1 MSINYATFS
10 GTITRDSIR
19 QGVTVNGKAWASFR
33 ISSSNSSY
41 DKETGTYKKEPS
53 FYCDCVTF
61 GKLATLIEPVLQEGV
76 SLLVSGHLT
85 TEGYTKKDGTAGVN
99 NHLTCENIAVN
110 CVPWQTISVIVNNSN
125 MSSTGSSQTVQ
136 SPSVQ
141 QTPVQA
147 QQTGQQP
154 VQQYPTSGSWNSIP
168 MTAQQQQYPMSGAAA
183 LGLSDDPSF

>member
-53 FYCDCVTF
+53 FYCDCVAF
-61 GKLATLIEPVLQEGV
+61 GKLATLIEPVLQDGV

-85 TEGYTKKDGTAGVN
+85 TEGYTKKDGTPGVN
-99 NHLTCENIAVN
+99 NHLTCENVAVN
-110 CVPWQTISVIVNNSN
+110 CVPWQMIGVTVDNST
-125 MSSTGSSQTVQ
+125 MSATGSSQTV
-136 SPSVQ
+136 PSTQ

-147 QQTGQQP
+147 QQTVQQP
-154 VQQYPTSGSWNSIP
+154 VQQYPTSGSWNTIP
-168 MTAQQQQYPMSGAAA
+168 RTAQQQQYTMSGAAA
-183 LGLSDDPSF
+183 LGISDDPSF

>member
-19 QGVTVNGKAWASFR
+19 HGVTVNGKAWASFR

-61 GKLATLIEPVLQEGV
+61 GKLATLIEPVLQDGM

-85 TEGYTKKDGTAGVN
+85 TEGYLKKDGTAGVN
-99 NHLTCENIAVN
+99 NHLTCENVAVN
-110 CVPWQTISVIVNNSN
+110 CVPWQTISVIVDNSN
-125 MSSTGSSQTVQ
+125 TTPTNQFTQ
-136 SPSVQ
+136 PTQQPQQ
-141 QTPVQA
+141 QT
-147 QQTGQQP
+147 QTPGMNPQ
-154 VQQYPTSGSWNSIP
+154 VSGAWNTIP
-168 MTAQQQQYPMSGAAA
+168 MTAQPQQYPMSGAAA
-183 LGLSDDPSF
+183 LGIPDDPSF

>member
-1 MSINYATFS
+1 MSVNYATFS

-19 QGVTVNGKAWASFR
+19 QGVSMNGKAWAKFC
-33 ISSSNSSY
+33 ISSSSSTY
-41 DKETGTYKKEPS
+41 DKETGTYKKEPN
-53 FYCDCVTF
+53 FYCDCVAF
-61 GKLATLIEPVLQEGV
+61 GNLATTLEPVLHDGV

-85 TEGYTKKDGTAGVN
+85 TEGYTRKDGTAGVN

-125 MSSTGSSQTVQ
+125 TMSTGSSQTVQ

-147 QQTGQQP
+147 QQTVQQP

-168 MTAQQQQYPMSGAAA
+168 MTAQQQYSMSGAAA

>member
-99 NHLTCENIAVN
+99 NHLTCENVAVN
-110 CVPWQTISVIVNNSN
+110 CVPWQTISVIVDNSN
-125 MSSTGSSQTVQ
+125 TMSTGSSQTVQ

-141 QTPVQA
+141 QTSVQA
-147 QQTGQQP
+147 QQQMQMPGMNPQ
-154 VQQYPTSGSWNSIP
+154 VSGAWNTIP
-168 MTAQQQQYPMSGAAA
+168 MTAQQQYSMSGAAA
-183 LGLSDDPSF
+183 LGIPDDPSF

>member
-53 FYCDCVTF
+53 FYCDCVAF
-61 GKLATLIEPVLQEGV
+61 GKLATLIEPVLQDGV

-85 TEGYTKKDGTAGVN
+85 TEGYTKKDGTPGVN
-99 NHLTCENIAVN
+99 NHLTCENVAVN
-110 CVPWQTISVIVNNSN
+110 CVPWQTISVTVNNST
-125 MSSTGSSQTVQ
+125 MSATGSSQTV
-136 SPSVQ
+136 PSTQ

-147 QQTGQQP
+147 QQPVQQSG
-154 VQQYPTSGSWNSIP
+154 QQYPTSGSWNTTP
-168 MTAQQQQYPMSGAAA
+168 MTAQQQQYPMSGADA

>member
-53 FYCDCVTF
+53 FYCDCVAF
-61 GKLATLIEPVLQEGV
+61 GKLATLIEPVLQDGV

-85 TEGYTKKDGTAGVN
+85 TEGYIKKDGTAGVN
-99 NHLTCENIAVN
+99 NHLTCENVAVN
-110 CVPWQTISVIVNNSN
+110 CVPWQTTTVTVNNST
-125 MSSTGSSQTVQ
+125 MSATGSSQTV
-136 SPSVQ
+136 PSTQ

-147 QQTGQQP
+147 QQTVQQP
-154 VQQYPTSGSWNSIP
+154 VQQYPTSGSWNTIP
-168 MTAQQQQYPMSGAAA
+168 TTAQQQQYTMSGAAA
-183 LGLSDDPSF
+183 LGISDDPGF